1 VRPVVIVGAGLS
13 GLATG
18 VYLARQNIPVLLLEQ
33 KPSPGGRTR
42 SFPDA
47 SSGET
52 LDNGQH
58 VMIAGYDATMR
69 FLSEIGTRQNL
80 RVQPRPVL
88 RFFHPSR
95 GFRTL
100 ELPPWKPPLNV
111 AGGILLSN
119 LLPGADRL
127 RVLRAG
133 ATLLRWGPA
142 KELSLAELTIDDWLH
157 ATGQTPEARR
167 SLWEPLAVSIMNEHC
182 ATASALVFLRSLRK
196 AFLDR
201 WNASAFAVPTTGL
214 SDLLAHPA
222 VRSIE
227 ARGGT
232 VRTGV
237 DVVEILMNGEYAAG
251 VRTREG
257 SVVEA
262 EGIVLAVPSGAVTS
276 LLPQSL
282 RDSGFLAGV
291 QDAPVSPIISIY
303 LWFDRDVMQS
313 DEILGLVEGR
323 IQWIFNRRKLARV
336 SAGASSKVAE
346 PGGLICCV
354 ISAAHAYGAQTN
366 EQLTRVAWDDLRS
379 VYGQEAVPP
388 PLRSVVIREKRAT
401 FSPSSA
407 FERLRPTQQT
417 PLANLFLAGDWTATA
432 LPATIEGAVVSAEL
446 CAALVGTW
454 WTEKRNLSTGR
465 N

>member
-1 VRPVVIVGAGLS
+1 VKPVVIVGAGLS

-33 KPSPGGRTR
+33 KSSPGGRTR

-47 SSGET
+47 ASGET

-58 VMIAGYDATMR
+58 VLIAGYEATMR
-69 FLSEIGTRQNL
+69 FLSEIGSRRHL
-80 RVQPRPVL
+80 RIQPRPVL
-88 RFFHPSR
+88 RLFHPSR

-100 ELPPWKPPLNV
+100 ELPTWKPPLNV

-119 LLPGADRL
+119 LLPPADRL

-133 ATLLRWGPA
+133 ATLLRWGPE
-142 KELSLAELTIDDWLH
+142 KELALADLTIDDWLH
-157 ATGQTPEARR
+157 AKGQTPEARR

-196 AFLDR
+196 AFLSR
-201 WNASAFAVPTTGL
+201 WNASAFAVPTIGL
-214 SDLLAHPA
+214 SELLANPA

-227 ARGGT
+227 ARGGA

-237 DVVEILMNGEYAAG
+237 DVVGILMDGEHAAG

-257 SVVEA
+257 SVLEA

-276 LLPQSL
+276 LLPQTL
-282 RDSGFLAGV
+282 RDSGFLAGLL
-291 QDAPVSPIISIY
+291 DAPLSPIISIY
-303 LWFDRDVMQS
+303 LWFESDVMQS
-313 DEILGLVEGR
+313 DEILGLVDGR
-323 IQWIFNRRKLARV
+323 VQWIFNRRRFARD
-336 SAGASSKVAE
+336 SAGGSLNVAE
-346 PGGLICCV
+346 TGGLICCV
-354 ISAAHAYGAQTN
+354 ISAAHTYATRTN
-366 EQLTRVAWDDLRS
+366 EELTRLAWDDVRN
-379 VYGQEAVPP
+379 VYGEEAVPP

-401 FSPSSA
+401 FSSSSA

-417 PLANLFLAGDWTATA
+417 PIRNLFLAGDWTATA

-446 CAALVGTW
+446 CAGLVGTW
-454 WTEKRNLSTGR
+454 WTGKRKLSMSHH
-465 N
+465 